1 MKKYAPLI
9 KFIPTC
15 HCGEKPGKKVVL
27 SNQARVGIVTAFREN
42 GVFKDNEALYLENR
56 FCPQCGAPR
65 KIVEISTEPEGSEK
79 P

>member
-1 MKKYAPLI
+1 MKKHAPII

-15 HCGEKPGKKVVL
+15 NCGEKPGKKVIL
-27 SNQARVGIVTAFREN
+27 NNQAHVGITTEFQDI
-42 GVFKDNEALYLENR
+42 GVFKNNEGLYLENR

-65 KIVEISTEPEGSEK
+65 KVVEIPVEPI